1 MKTIKFIQ
9 LFFHIFIFIFF
20 QEKLSLQKVQYF
32 FEIKKL
38 KEYVEYKSKTS
49 FVKSY
54 NKKKEN

>member
-49 FVKSY
+49 FVK
-54 NKKKEN
+54 

>member
-9 LFFHIFIFIFF
+9 LFFHIFIFIIF

-49 FVKSY
+49 FVK
-54 NKKKEN
+54 